1 MGSTVSMCRPGK
13 TGMTGK
19 ICTTGKIGGAGRAT
33 IFLDRD
39 GTLNEEV
46 HYLHRTEDLRFLPTV
61 IEALR
66 LWNQAGFRVVVVT
79 NQAGVA
85 RGYYSEE
92 DVRKLHEYMNR
103 LLAAEG
109 AHIDRFYYCPHHPE
123 YGVGCYKKQCRC
135 RKPDTGMF
143 EQAEQDE
150 AVDKEHSYMI
160 GDKWIDIESGFR
172 FGLTT
177 ALVGT
182 GYGKEMFD
190 EYQNKDKV
198 QGRTEEAKEGLGY
211 FGNTLLDVARWILDR
226 EQAASGMKQAVSCRG
241 QAVFDRE

>member
-1 MGSTVSMCRPGK
+1 MCRAGK

-19 ICTTGKIGGAGRAT
+19 ICTAGKNCGAGKSCGAGRAT

-46 HYLHRTEDLRFLPTV
+46 HYLHRTADLRFLPTV
-61 IEALR
+61 VEALR

-85 RGYYSEE
+85 KGYYSEE

-103 LLAAEG
+103 LLAAEE
-109 AHIDRFYYCPHHPE
+109 AHIDQFYYCPHHPE
-123 YGVGCYKKQCRC
+123 HGVGAYKKQCRC

-190 EYQNKDKV
+190 EYQNRDKV
-198 QGRTEEAKEGLGY
+198 QGRTEAAKEGLGY
-211 FGNTLLDVARWILDR
+211 FGDTLLDVARWILDR
-226 EQAASGMKQAVSCRG
+226 EQAVSDRG
-241 QAVFDRE
+241 QEVSSRGAGGF